1 MGTQALGHSGT
12 LALGHLSTRALKV
25 LKHWGA

>member
-1 MGTQALGHSGT
+1 MGTQALGHSDT
-12 LALGHLSTRALKV
+12 LALGHLSTRALEV